1 MKRIN
6 NFNEIDLAEWF
17 KNDYYMQ
24 RRYRNATFQEMVDKA
39 NSNIGKSNLK
49 QILNY
54 YMRKKTS
61 SQYSGTGYPLHVSTI
76 DTRKEFIRFLYS
88 DQVGDYLANQYRH
101 KIYTQISMQ
110 KHPTIRPTETE
121 KRQSAL
127 DICDI
132 YRQESVG
139 RYMAKGYHPNSSIAI
154 KKYYNYADYIF
165 EYIAQ
170 SILSDSV
177 YELLEDD
184 NCLQAHDSDS
194 FEKAFSIL
202 RRAIAISTKK
212 HRDIETYYRIEE
224 DPIYKY
230 YVWSLK
236 DKPDTSI
243 RGYRRLNE
251 QNYLINVSPSRKDI
265 SIHCMCLEP
274 SPNSVDLAELR
285 LLGELEDITHIN
297 SNDNFFSRLIKHLT
311 SIKKSHRMSLD
322 QDRYEDMEYKCFI
335 LLGQDESTLY
345 KSLIKGDNYK
355 ALDQE
360 SGDYMDIFYSDSA
373 DVSEAVNVI
382 LKHKKDKDNEFA
394 VDEIPCVYF
403 WKDRLSDGKAISI
416 KGLDSKRII
425 DVVRSIVGGIQKKL
439 DFDLIVEKAKECSK
453 GGKKD
458 MKDEKGTIINNGFM
472 VGDIKAKGSVTFTGN
487 TVNHVAQTVAQET
500 EWDKQLDAFI
510 KALDAVNEMNDA
522 QKKDLKEKLQD
533 YKEAD
538 DKKDEGKLASA
549 KDGLKTVFTF
559 LAEPAAKALLDIAKE
574 KAALIYEVIKG
585 FIAK

>member
-1 MKRIN
+1 MKNID
-6 NFNEIDLAEWF
+6 NFNEVDFAEWF
-17 KNDYYMQ
+17 KNNRYMQ
-24 RRYRNATFQEMVDKA
+24 SCYHNATFQEMVDKA

-54 YMRKKTS
+54 YMRKETS
-61 SQYSGTGYPLHVSTI
+61 SQYSGTGYHLHVSTI

-177 YELLEDD
+177 YKLLEDD
-184 NCLQAHDSDS
+184 NCLQAYDSDS
-194 FEKAFSIL
+194 FEMAFSIL
-202 RRAIAISTKK
+202 RRAIENSTKK
-212 HRDIETYYRIEE
+212 SRDIETYYRIEE
-224 DPIYKY
+224 DSIYKY
-230 YVWSLK
+230 YVWSFK
-236 DKPDTSI
+236 DKPNYSV
-243 RGYRRLNE
+243 RSFLLNK
-251 QNYLINVSPSRKDI
+251 QNFPLNVVPSRSDI
-265 SIHCMCLEP
+265 TINCMCLEP
-274 SPNSVDLAELR
+274 SPKSVDHAELMS
-285 LLGELEDITHIN
+285 LGELEDITHIN

-322 QDRYEDMEYKCFI
+322 QDRYEEMEHKCFI
-335 LLGQDESTLY
+335 LLGQNEKSLY

-360 SGDYMDIFYSDSA
+360 SGDYLDIFYSDSA

-439 DFDLIVEKAKECSK
+439 DFDQIVEKAKECSK

-458 MKDEKGTIINNGFM
+458 MKDEKGTIINNGVM

-522 QKKDLKEKLQD
+522 QKEGLKKNLQN
-533 YKEAD
+533 YKEAE

-549 KDGLKTVFTF
+549 KDALKTAFTF
-559 LAEPAAKALLDIAKE
+559 MAEPAAKALLDIAKE